1 MPIEFLTKVNEDG
14 TISLPEEHR
23 HLQSHLVKVQL
34 TEQGKEEDIHTF
46 SWYERVVLDEII
58 GDGVRVLI
66 SENDQDTE
74 REEYLSFEQYR
85 RLVELDPNKQIIEGD
100 VHLIKYER
108 IKWDDDDKSQFV
120 IKKVQRI
127 TEQARR
133 EIIDLHK
140 RVFGKQVG
148 K

>member
-1 MPIEFLTKVNEDG
+1 MSIEFLTKVNEGG
-14 TISLPEEHR
+14 TIFLPEEYR
-23 HLQSHLVKVQL
+23 HLQSHIVKVQL
-34 TEQGKEEDIHTF
+34 DLQEEYVHIS

-74 REEYLSFEQYR
+74 QEEYLSFEQYR
-85 RLVELDPNKQIIEGD
+85 RLVEFAPHEPIIEGD

-108 IKWDDDDKSQFV
+108 IGWNDGDKSQFV

-127 TEQARR
+127 TEQAKR
-133 EIIDLHK
+133 EIIDMHK
-140 RVFGKQVG
+140 RVFSVKGT
-148 K
+148 

>member
-1 MPIEFLTKVNEDG
+1 MSIEFLTKVNENG
-14 TISLPEEHR
+14 IIFLPEEYR

-34 TEQGKEEDIHTF
+34 DLQEEDVHIS

-58 GDGVRVLI
+58 GDSVRVLI
-66 SENDQDTE
+66 SANDQDIE
-74 REEYLSFEQYR
+74 REEYLSCEQYC
-85 RLVELDPNKQIIEGD
+85 RLVELAPHEPIIEGD

-108 IKWDDDDKSQFV
+108 IVWNDGDKSQFV

-127 TEQARR
+127 TELARR

-140 RVFGKQVG
+140 RVFSVKGM
-148 K
+148 

>member
-1 MPIEFLTKVNEDG
+1 MSIEFLTKVNEDG
-14 TISLPEEHR
+14 TIFLPEEYR

-34 TEQGKEEDIHTF
+34 DLQEEDVHIF
-46 SWYERVVLDEII
+46 SWDERVVLDEII

-66 SENDQDTE
+66 SENDTDTE
-74 REEYLSFEQYR
+74 REEYLSSEQYR
-85 RLVELDPNKQIIEGD
+85 RLVELAPHEPIIEGD

-108 IKWDDDDKSQFV
+108 LRWNDGDKSQFV

-127 TEQARR
+127 TELARR

-140 RVFGKQVG
+140 RVFSVKGA
-148 K
+148 